1 MQILRNK
8 VCVLRVRD
16 ISKGRH
22 SAVNY
27 TNRPLRPEWL
37 ATGSLNKCCLA
48 VDAGVGKEPKVHNK
62 YYNLL

>member
-37 ATGSLNKCCLA
+37 ATGSLN
-48 VDAGVGKEPKVHNK
+48 VGKEPKVHKK